1 MKICFVTTGDV
12 SVMAT
17 MKRSTGMAESLIRLG
32 NVVSIIALDCPAN
45 RERFSYECPNAKI
58 LYFSKASVTREQ
70 QQKKDLL
77 HLEAPDLV
85 YVASLG
91 FRNWLHRF
99 NINTP
104 NTRCVVEHSEL
115 TSSIKNF
122 SHSRRWAYRFLEFL
136 CPFIYDG
143 QVVASKYL
151 YNHFLNSILTKGA
164 EKILYS
170 PYAFNKNI
178 LVLDKVKLRSLR
190 EEYKGQKVV
199 LYMGTLRGNYG
210 FFDLIEAAIIL
221 KKQNINLRLLVI
233 GGGSHKDL
241 GMAMVKKKKLDKVV
255 KFLGYVQEEDLGMY
269 FKIADVF
276 VSPLYNT
283 TQDWARCPGKLF
295 MYYPFNR
302 PIVTCRVGEA
312 LELLPDNEYFYNE
325 GSASDMAD
333 KIQKGLDS
341 NIVISRCDVS
351 QHEWKARSQDLITW
365 SQKL

>member
-1 MKICFVTTGDV
+1 
-12 SVMAT
+12 
-17 MKRSTGMAESLIRLG
+17 
-32 NVVSIIALDCPAN
+32 
-45 RERFSYECPNAKI
+45 
-58 LYFSKASVTREQ
+58 
-70 QQKKDLL
+70 
-77 HLEAPDLV
+77 
-85 YVASLG
+85 
-91 FRNWLHRF
+91 
-99 NINTP
+99 
-104 NTRCVVEHSEL
+104 
-115 TSSIKNF
+115 
-122 SHSRRWAYRFLEFL
+122 
-136 CPFIYDG
+136 
-143 QVVASKYL
+143 
-151 YNHFLNSILTKGA
+151 
-164 EKILYS
+164 
-170 PYAFNKNI
+170 
-178 LVLDKVKLRSLR
+178 
-190 EEYKGQKVV
+190 
-199 LYMGTLRGNYG
+199 LRGNYG